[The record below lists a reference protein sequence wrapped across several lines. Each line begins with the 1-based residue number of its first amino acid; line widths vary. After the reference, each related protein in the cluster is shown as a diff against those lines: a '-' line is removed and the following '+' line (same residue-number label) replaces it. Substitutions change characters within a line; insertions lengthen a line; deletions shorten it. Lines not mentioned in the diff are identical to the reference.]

1 MRKSQTLGG
10 NWEKFY
16 KQSFQVLS
24 GHPILSNWWKKF
36 SGFLGSDS
44 VCKFGQD
51 KVYFRIGENFSWV
64 FMEDSVFRFC
74 LDFAYFHI
82 VRFFIGNFM
91 GFQKKDSVFSFVGT
105 LNIFI
110 LAKFFLGISLGFPNY
125 DSLGFGD
132 SLLLLLVACGSLIVF
147 LLYSAVSWNRN
158 RNWLIS
164 SFVHFLLFSFS
175 LLPCSPVLQ
184 GH

>member
-1 MRKSQTLGG
+1 MIQFS
-10 NWEKFY
+10 
-16 KQSFQVLS
+16 SFVRT
-24 GHPILSNWWKKF
+24 KYT
-36 SGFLGSDS
+36 
-44 VCKFGQD
+44 C
-51 KVYFRIGENFSWV
+51 IGEIFSWV
-64 FMEDSVFRFC
+64 FNGRLSFHVLSGLCIFSYCQIFHWEFYGISKERLSFQLC
-74 LDFAYFHI
+74 QDFEYFHI
-82 VRFFIGNFM
+82 LV
-91 GFQKKDSVFSFVGT
+91 KK
-105 LNIFI
+105 I
-110 LAKFFLGISLGFPNY
+110 LGISLGFPNY